1 MPDAIIRTPE
11 ELAELENAWAE
22 AFDEGVPGAG
32 AVLDLILWLA
42 NPDADPPMP
51 S

>member
-22 AFDEGVPGAG
+22 AFEEGTPGAG
-32 AVLDLILWLA
+32 AVLGLILWLTD
-42 NPDADPPMP
+42 PGLDPPMP